1 MENWNMLYLL
11 IDTQDPQKTI
21 TAREVNRLISIAIPK
36 VNIDQSKFTPA
47 EINSFLTLINS
58 KKISD
63 QTKIAL
69 GNDLLANTPYKI
81 ATT

>member
-1 MENWNMLYLL
+1 MLYLL

-36 VNIDQSKFTPA
+36 VDIDQSKFTPT
-47 EINSFLTLINS
+47 EINSLLTLINS

-63 QTKIAL
+63 QTKVAL
-69 GNDLLANTPYKI
+69 GNDMLNNTPYKI
-81 ATT
+81 ATV

>member
-1 MENWNMLYLL
+1 MLYLL
-11 IDTQDPQKTI
+11 INTQDPQKTI

-36 VNIDQSKFTPA
+36 ANLDQSKFTPA

-58 KKISD
+58 RKISD

-69 GNDLLANTPYKI
+69 GNDILTNTPYKI
-81 ATT
+81 TTV

>member
-1 MENWNMLYLL
+1 MLYLL
-11 IDTQDPQKTI
+11 INTQDPQKNI

-47 EINSFLTLINS
+47 EINSLLTLINS

-63 QTKIAL
+63 QTKVAL
-69 GNDLLANTPYKI
+69 GNDILNNTPYKI
-81 ATT
+81 TTV